1 MKLLER
7 LFSLLCCVL
16 AYLFYFFFRVG
27 GRLRL
32 FMLIFIYVFF
42 LTQVKG
48 YVLKYSYEKSVWLKP
63 TFQCL

>member
-1 MKLLER
+1 MKLLEH

-27 GRLRL
+27 GRLRI

-42 LTQVKG
+42 FNPSERLCIKI
-48 YVLKYSYEKSVWLKP
+48 LL
-63 TFQCL
+63 